1 MKKFIY
7 TFLAIATYAL
17 GATAQAPD
25 SHISVFRDM
34 ETAFT
39 IQFDSIRL
47 GNLNARPLSFEADN
61 EQFFNYYN
69 LSPGYQSRL
78 GKWSD
83 AVSVKPE
90 YESLVSG
97 GKFFYASPYYS
108 SNPIINYHIGRN
120 YGRYDIHV
128 VLVPDFYACGE
139 KTITD
144 SENGTSETFDYA
156 REDTVMHR
164 LRATLYYGKASGRWN
179 SERSATIEY
188 DGTSVQDIVL
198 LEDFEFPAYDY
209 TAEKE
214 AFWTDPLGSEDML
227 VIESTASTSSLKRG
241 YGRNLCID
249 RIYLVPREDGVE
261 GLPGMFV
268 YGNNSALALDKKEM
282 QSILMTNVNINSVEA
297 KVNPTNYADVE
308 ITTNVSGLKELWDND
323 IQPTYGIEIVSMS
336 TVDANGQEYSTTDM
350 KSQLLKDA
358 WWGYDYH
365 VFCNAA
371 PYAILPFQEET
382 GKISKT
388 EDYASLTQPL
398 PALLPN
404 STVGYRAYVEI
415 GGTRIY
421 SQYCEFH
428 TPGIKASLLKMEAPR
443 QEVGTLRMNCAVDA
457 SDLMERM
464 NKVTVPNLSGETRMT
479 FVDQRNYMYFL
490 SQATGNDKEF
500 GMVNE
505 YLYYRLNN
513 RVSRISEQDIYVDT
527 FESDYDNPSQTMK
540 YRMLV
545 FLPDYSL
552 DSWSGSSN
560 CVYYKNSYN
569 DDSSFDNFLDMRSIH
584 TICYA
589 VEFDEGG
596 VQQPYTTFRFDN
608 PAEAVLAGSTK
619 TLLQELIEDG
629 NFTTYV
635 RLMCDPDV
643 NLGQYLSDNAT
654 RTTAYA
660 SDDKAWERFFRQNA
674 ELPTDDYWHGATS
687 YDALTCEQKNLLARY
702 SLLTYLY
709 KAEDLTTDLRPIS
722 YWEPQSQYWEPQ
734 GHVMRRKNL
743 TEPINQIVNLP
754 AEEVPHT
761 YSATEKDYWERFRKE
776 NGGNGLLLAT
786 DATSAMTFVMD
797 KAFLNNNKITD
808 DDYRIVYGKEI
819 KDGDILVGESPLRE
833 VDGIT
838 KNAYLNVVSDVIRPR
853 RSMAE
858 VIRTNGKTDIFSHM
872 LDRYSAPFYSQ
883 ELTEQYRELHPSSQD
898 SVFVK
903 RYFSD
908 NSAGHAKLDVEPG
921 PNGTTLPYHPYKD
934 DTSKDIIPYLR
945 FDPGWN
951 EYHDDYVAEKDM
963 AAMFVPSDEVLWKYF
978 TEGGGMQFIRTY
990 YIKEGTDEE
999 IPYQRP
1005 TTVDDLYR
1013 QIDYIPLGTLRS
1025 LINIIMFRSF
1035 VGTVPS
1041 KMTELRDDAQEPFFY
1056 PEDIDKIDT
1065 CILASNGAVYVMD
1078 EIYGPLDY
1086 TSVTSPAYISTTNN
1100 IMKWAIYDERYM
1112 GLNYHAYL
1120 KDRQSEFTFFLPSDD
1135 AMQYYYDPVSMK
1147 SRAPRVLTMTY
1158 KNQTFPITARG
1169 FNYNS
1174 PYNVK
1179 GDLSLVGTIGNAL
1192 QGMNATINQ
1201 SDIINRLKDILES
1214 HTIVHDGTNP
1224 IRSED
1229 NYYVSKN
1236 GNAIKIIRDEEGNI
1250 IEAKGGFQIENE
1262 RNGIVSSTPGI
1273 TSNIVTK
1280 SFDGLWN
1287 GQTYVL
1293 DSPLV
1298 PTYRSV
1304 WSIFTNDMMEDQYYN
1319 PYGYS
1324 DEAWEQNPYRAF
1336 YELCMFP
1343 GSERLIKGCGLVSQ
1357 TLTTEEQKSAMKKF
1371 RIFTNTDN
1379 ANGLDYNVQFFNNY
1393 HYTIFVPTNDAI
1405 KDAIAK
1411 GLPTWEDIEKDYNS
1425 HCNSEGNLQ
1434 TSEDSLRIQ
1443 TKITYLTN
1451 FIRNHFADSS
1461 VFADNT
1467 EIADKEMVT
1476 ASYDSDNER
1485 FCKIHVDRI
1494 KAGDKTKL
1502 RVCDDET
1509 YLNGDKNNKIETVD
1523 KVNGKDVR
1531 NILARDIS
1539 CNKAPRGTSM
1549 TGISIDASSAAVIHV
1564 IDGVLNH
1571 TALVNGRYDS
1581 TWQSKESCK
1590 RYLKRYGARE

>member
-1 MKKFIY
+1 MKKSIY

-25 SHISVFRDM
+25 SYISVFRDM

-47 GNLNARPLSFEADN
+47 GNLNARPLSFEADD
-61 EQFFNYYN
+61 EQFINYYN
-69 LSPGYQSRL
+69 LNFSFQSRL

-90 YESLVSG
+90 YESMVSG
-97 GKFFYASPYYS
+97 GKFFYASPYNG
-108 SNPIINYHIGRN
+108 SNPRINYHIGRN

-164 LRATLYYGKASGRWN
+164 LRATLYYGKASGKWN
-179 SERSATIEY
+179 STRTANIEY

-227 VIESTASTSSLKRG
+227 VIESNASTSLVKRG
-241 YGRNLCID
+241 YGYNLCID
-249 RIYLVPREDGVE
+249 RIYLVPKEEGIE

-268 YGNNSALALDKKEM
+268 YGNNSALALDKNKIH
-282 QSILMTNVNINSVEA
+282 SILMTNVNINSVEA

-358 WWGYDYH
+358 WSNDYH

-388 EDYASLTQPL
+388 EDSASLTQPL

-464 NKVTVPNLSGETRMT
+464 NKVTVPNLSGETGMT

-500 GMVNE
+500 GM
-505 YLYYRLNN
+505 LYYRLNN

-527 FESDYDNPSQTMK
+527 FESDYENPSQTMK

-560 CVYYKNSYN
+560 CVYYKNCYN
-569 DDSSFDNFLDMRSIH
+569 DDSRFDYFLDMRSIY

-709 KAEDLTTDLRPIS
+709 KAEDLTTDFRPLS
-722 YWEPQSQYWEPQ
+722 YWEPESQNWEPKGQ
-734 GHVMRRKNL
+734 VMRRKNL
-743 TEPINQIVNLP
+743 TEPINQIVHLP
-754 AEEVPHT
+754 AEDVPHT

-797 KAFLNNNKITD
+797 KTFLNNNKITD

-872 LDRYSAPFYSQ
+872 LDRFSAPFYNQ
-883 ELTEQYRELHPSSQD
+883 AMTESVGGND

-908 NSAGHAKLDVEPG
+908 NSAGHVELDVEPG
-921 PNGTTLPYHPYKD
+921 PDGTTLPYYPYKD
-934 DTSKDIIPYLR
+934 DSICYIIPSLK

-951 EYHDDYVAEKDM
+951 ECSNNVIAEKDM
-963 AAMFVPSDEVLWKYF
+963 AAMFVPSDDALWKYF
-978 TEGGGMQFIRTY
+978 TEGGGMQIIRTY

-1013 QIDYIPLGTLRS
+1013 QIDYIPLGTLQS
-1025 LINIIMFRSF
+1025 LINTIMVRSF
-1035 VGTVPS
+1035 TGSVPS
-1041 KMTELRDDAQEPFFY
+1041 KMTKLRDDAHEQLFY
-1056 PEDIDKIDT
+1056 PEDVDKIDT

-1078 EIYGPLDY
+1078 EIYGPAGY

-1112 GLNYHAYL
+1112 GLNYYAYL
-1120 KDRQSEFTFFLPSDD
+1120 HDRQNEFTFFLPSDE
-1135 AMQYYYDPVSMK
+1135 ALQYYYDPVSMK
-1147 SRAPRVLTMTY
+1147 SRTPRVISMTY
-1158 KNQTFPITARG
+1158 KNQTFPITARCYS
-1169 FNYNS
+1169 YNS

-1192 QGMNATINQ
+1192 QGTNATINQ

-1273 TSNIVTK
+1273 TSNVVTK
-1280 SFDGLWN
+1280 PYDGLKN

-1304 WSIFTNDMMEDQYYN
+1304 WSILTNDMMEDQYYN

-1357 TLTTEEQKSAMKKF
+1357 ALSTEEQKSAMKKF
-1371 RIFTNTDN
+1371 RIFTNTDY

-1523 KVNGKDVR
+1523 EVNGKDVR

-1571 TALVNGRYDS
+1571 TALVNGRHDS

-1590 RYLKRYGARE
+1590 RYLKRYGARK